1 MSSPYDQYGS
11 GTQRASYLASGT
23 SGEQTTRFTQNAKSA
38 FWFTAYKRRFTRLEG
53 NGKQRFSGH
62 SQNANCRY
70 SAISVYA
77 FKGPLAEGAGSA
89 VFFRRD
95 WRRLDLGFCV
105 LILILSSSAFS
116 AAITAGPAWR
126 GKHAPHSATL
136 LPTRRKNRAP
146 AHLV

>member
-1 MSSPYDQYGS
+1 MRE
-11 GTQRASYLASGT
+11 QR
-23 SGEQTTRFTQNAKSA
+23 FAKL
-38 FWFTAYKRRFTRLEG
+38 KV

-116 AAITAGPAWR
+116 AACAAG
-126 GKHAPHSATL
+126 T
-136 LPTRRKNRAP
+136 
-146 AHLV
+146 V